1 MPTVDKRILVHPRTR
16 LRPEKPKLAVCPGCG
31 GKYPRREMVYLHE
44 ETHDN
49 LTFFNGE
56 RVCKPCARRYGVSH

>member
-1 MPTVDKRILVHPRTR
+1 
-16 LRPEKPKLAVCPGCG
+16 
-31 GKYPRREMVYLHE
+31 MVYLHE

-56 RVCKPCARRYGVSH
+56 RICKPCARRYGVSH